1 MSNEVPTFFFPGA
14 ASPGQAEQYREA
26 VVRFAR
32 DNGFPAS
39 PRRIFRLRHRV
50 DGVERQDEVGQ
61 IESQDGH
68 EVVVAI
74 LEAGKLYCVV
84 TSSRGFMRGTP
95 IPYHRDEVIEAVDF
109 APPPEARL

>member
-1 MSNEVPTFFFPGA
+1 MTDQIPAYFFPGA
-14 ASPGQAEQYREA
+14 ATPAQAERYREA
-26 VVRFAR
+26 IVRFAR
-32 DNGFPAS
+32 DNGFPAT
-39 PRRIFRLRHRV
+39 PRRIWRLRHRI

-95 IPYHRDEVIEAVDF
+95 IPYHRDEVMEAVEF
-109 APPPEARL
+109 A

>member
-1 MSNEVPTFFFPGA
+1 MVPMLEDIPRYFFPGA
-14 ASPGQAEQYREA
+14 ASPEQAEQYREA

-39 PRRIFRLRHRV
+39 PRRIFRLAHRI
-50 DGVERQDEVGQ
+50 DGVDRRDEVGQ
-61 IESQDGH
+61 LECQDGR

-74 LEAGKLYCVV
+74 LEAGKLYLVV

-95 IPYHRDEVIEAVDF
+95 IPYHVDEVIEAVDF
-109 APPPEARL
+109 SN

>member
-1 MSNEVPTFFFPGA
+1 MADDIPTFFFPGA
-14 ASPGQAEQYREA
+14 SIPEQAEQYREA

-32 DNGFPAS
+32 DNGFPAT

-61 IESQDGH
+61 LECQDQR

-74 LEAGKLYCVV
+74 LEASKLFLVV

-95 IPYHRDEVIEAVDF
+95 IPYHQDEVTSVTDF
-109 APPPEARL
+109 ADVTDVAD

>member
-1 MSNEVPTFFFPGA
+1 MSEAIPAFFFPGA
-14 ASPGQAEQYREA
+14 ASPAQAEQYREA

-32 DNGFPAS
+32 DNGFPAT
-39 PRRIFRLRHRV
+39 PRRIWRLRHRT

-61 IESQDGH
+61 VESQDGH

-95 IPYHRDEVIEAVDF
+95 IPYHRDEVVGVVEF
-109 APPPEARL
+109 S

>member
-1 MSNEVPTFFFPGA
+1 MTDDIPAFFFPGA
-14 ASPGQAEQYREA
+14 ASDDQAEQYREA

-32 DNGFPAS
+32 DNGFPAT
-39 PRRIFRLRHRV
+39 PRRIWRLGHSV
-50 DGVERQDEVGQ
+50 NGTARQDEVGQ
-61 IESQDGH
+61 VESQDGH

-95 IPYHRDEVIEAVDF
+95 IPYHRDEVTEVIDF
-109 APPPEARL
+109 APSTGG